1 MPLEQRR
8 PYARI
13 IPMKRYD
20 SYRPYIDPNSPTS
33 PQYAE
38 RHRRK
43 VTEVMP
49 GIKRVDIGC
58 EGD

>member
-1 MPLEQRR
+1 MRIRGQLT
-8 PYARI
+8 RI
-13 IPMKRYD
+13 IPPKRYD
-20 SYRPYIDPNSPTS
+20 SLPYVDPNSPSS
-33 PQYAE
+33 PGYSE

-49 GIKRVDIGC
+49 GMRRIDIGC

>member
-1 MPLEQRR
+1 MRIRGQLT
-8 PYARI
+8 RI
-13 IPMKRYD
+13 IPPKRFD
-20 SYRPYIDPNSPTS
+20 DRPYVDPNSPSS
-33 PQYAE
+33 PGYSE

-49 GIKRVDIGC
+49 GMRRIDIGC

>member
-1 MPLEQRR
+1 MTLETRR

-13 IPMKRYD
+13 IPAKRYD
-20 SYRPYIDPNSPTS
+20 SRPYVDPNSPSS
-33 PQYAE
+33 PGYSE

-49 GIKRVDIGC
+49 GMLRIDIGC